1 MQVQKLLLINICL
14 MILASIKTL
23 LHILYFLVLVGGRE
37 MRVFIDMVCTTLLI
51 DKWRVELAE
60 QHGS

>member
-23 LHILYFLVLVGGRE
+23 LDILWFVVPVDGRE
-37 MRVFIDMVCTTLLI
+37 MRVFIDIVRTMLLME
-51 DKWRVELAE
+51 KWRVELAE